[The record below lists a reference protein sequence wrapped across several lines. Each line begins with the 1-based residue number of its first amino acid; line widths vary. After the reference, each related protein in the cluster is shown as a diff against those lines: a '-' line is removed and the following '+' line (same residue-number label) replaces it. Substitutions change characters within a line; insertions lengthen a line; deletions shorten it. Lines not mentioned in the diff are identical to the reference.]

1 MSPMKLIRLNI
12 ENFKGVR
19 ALTVE
24 PLGENL
30 NVFGDN
36 GTGKT
41 TVADALF
48 WLLFGKDS
56 LNRADFEIKTLVD
69 GQPVPGLSH
78 SVEGAFDV
86 GERITLKRAYREV
99 WETRRGSVDKTFA
112 GHTTDYWIN
121 SVPVQKKEF
130 DARIASICDEK
141 TFRLLT
147 DPNHFCSVM
156 PWQDRRKA
164 LLALVGEV
172 SDADVIASNPALADL
187 PGVLEGRTV
196 ENHRKVLAARKREV
210 NDELK
215 ALPSRID
222 EATRAIPGAA
232 KPDPAALEAAR
243 AELAALQERKAEAS
257 AGGEAARLSIELREA
272 ENELSGIAAET
283 ERKNREAEESALAG
297 YRRAERE
304 KADLAASLE
313 SLLRRIKSTDVE
325 LERRESELKRAYAE
339 YDREKALQFSGD
351 LVCPACSQALP
362 EERVED
368 AKAKFNESRA
378 KRLSLMVESG
388 KALKVQ
394 VEELKKV
401 LADMEAQRLE
411 LKVQIDAKD
420 AELAN
425 RPESPLKSAA
435 SDHPKHAEL
444 LDRCAALEDRQR
456 LLRADWAQA
465 MAAIDGSI
473 RETQSRIQ
481 TLERAEADHA
491 TAERLQGRILELK
504 AQQKA
509 LGAEA
514 ERIEGELFLTEEFVR
529 TQVSLVTDR
538 INERFRL
545 ARFKLFD
552 VQVNGAIAECCE
564 ATVNGVP
571 YGSLNHG
578 SRLNVGLD
586 CIDALAEAHG
596 FAPFVV
602 IDNAESVT
610 QILPTKGQQI
620 RLVVSA
626 ADPELRFQ
634 VARQEA
640 FSL

>member
-1 MSPMKLIRLNI
+1 MKLIRLNI

-78 SVEGAFDV
+78 SVEGTFDV
-86 GERITLKRAYREV
+86 GERIALKRAYREV

-147 DPNHFCSVM
+147 DPNHFCAVM
-156 PWQDRRKA
+156 PWQERRKA
-164 LLALVGEV
+164 LLALVGHI

-187 PGVLEGRTV
+187 PGVLDGRTV

-232 KPDPAALEAAR
+232 KPDPAALDAAR

-257 AGGEAARLSIELREA
+257 AGGEAARLSIELREVESKIADLRADVQRRNA
-272 ENELSGIAAET
+272 ESEQRAWAEH
-283 ERKNREAEESALAG
+283 REATRERDALVS
-297 YRRAERE
+297 
-304 KADLAASLE
+304 KVDS
-313 SLLRRIKSTDVE
+313 
-325 LERRESELKRAYAE
+325 LKRRLQAHARDLELREDDLKKAYA
-339 YDREKALQFSGD
+339 DHAREKALQFSGD

-362 EERVED
+362 EERVAE
-368 AKAKFNESRA
+368 ATERFNEQRA
-378 KRLSLMVESG
+378 ARLAKLIEKG
-388 KALKVQ
+388 KGLTTEVKELRQASDGLKG
-394 VEELKKV
+394 ELAEAEAELKDASARIEAAKPAPV
-401 LADMEAQRLE
+401 VTADETEHPDWEALDLQRLG
-411 LKVQIDAKD
+411 LQRDLQKI
-420 AELAN
+420 
-425 RPESPLKSAA
+425 RTSSA
-435 SDHPKHAEL
+435 DQL
-444 LDRCAALEDRQR
+444 
-456 LLRADWAQA
+456 
-465 MAAIDGSI
+465 AAIDGSI
-473 RETQSRIQ
+473 RDAQARIQ
-481 TLERAEADHA
+481 ALERAEADHA
-491 TAERLQGRILELK
+491 TAERLQARILELK
-504 AQQKA
+504 AQQRA

-610 QILPTKGQQI
+610 QILPTRGQQI

>member
-1 MSPMKLIRLNI
+1 MKLIRLSL
-12 ENFKGVR
+12 ENFKGCR

-30 NVFGDN
+30 NVYGDN

-41 TVADALF
+41 TIADALF

-78 SVEGAFDV
+78 SVEGTFDV
-86 GERITLKRAYREV
+86 GERIALKRAYREV
-99 WETRRGSVDKTFA
+99 WESKRGAVDKTFA

-164 LLALVGEV
+164 LLALVGDV
-172 SDADVIASNPALADL
+172 SDADVIASNPALAGL
-187 PGVLEGRTV
+187 PAILEGRTV
-196 ENHRKVLAARKREV
+196 EDHRKVVAARKREV

-222 EATRAIPGAA
+222 EATRAIPGAS
-232 KPDPAALEAAR
+232 KPDPAALDAAR

-257 AGGEAARLSIELREA
+257 AGGEAARLSIELREVK
-272 ENELSGIAAET
+272 NTISELMSEMRRRNG
-283 ERKNREAEESALAG
+283 EAHQSALIEHRESLNE
-297 YRRAERE
+297 RRKLQDDADAVKRSIQRVESHRQRVESDLKKAYADYARE
-304 KADLAASLE
+304 KDL
-313 SLLRRIKSTDVE
+313 T
-325 LERRESELKRAYAE
+325 
-339 YDREKALQFSGD
+339 FSGD

-362 EERVED
+362 EERVAE
-368 AKAKFNESRA
+368 ATERFNEQRA
-378 KRLSLMVESG
+378 ARLARLIDLG
-388 KALKVQ
+388 KGLKI
-394 VEELKKV
+394 E
-401 LADMEAQRLE
+401 LADADVELESAKSKLATLAAQLDATPEPVAPAPDPVDETTHPDYPELAARANCLSQRLE
-411 LKVQIDAKD
+411 
-420 AELAN
+420 EL
-425 RPESPLKSAA
+425 RKGSA
-435 SDHPKHAEL
+435 D
-444 LDRCAALEDRQR
+444 
-456 LLRADWAQA
+456 A

-473 RETQSRIQ
+473 REVQTRIQ
-481 TLERAEADHA
+481 TLERAEADRA

-504 AQQKA
+504 ARQKE

-514 ERIEGELFLTEEFVR
+514 ERIEGELYLTEEFVR

-538 INERFRL
+538 INDRFRV

-586 CIDALAEAHG
+586 CIDALAEARG

-610 QILPTKGQQI
+610 QILPTIGQQI

-626 ADPELRFQ
+626 ADAELRFQ
-634 VARQEA
+634 LARQEA